1 MVINS
6 SIKECVELVRDAIS
20 CQSRKHL
27 SHICRPVA
35 MHIVCRH
42 FQAVRRVDICT
53 FALESRKATDPP
65 ISDICRIQLLVAIN
79 RARSLLITRRRDSIR
94 TGFSG
99 SHQPWP
105 SKPSLALELA
115 STPSISPVEVE
126 VICYYCRWST
136 STYPPYIPELATLSR
151 RAHRIYS
158 NNGFSTLPLSR
169 SFCPGVVVTS
179 AGARSLHLSPA
190 IHSRGLAISGYS
202 SQWSTIVDKLPI
214 AWVFCFKPGLRMPG
228 LV

>member
-53 FALESRKATDPP
+53 FALESRKAKDPP

-136 STYPPYIPELATLSR
+136 STYPPYIPELGS
-151 RAHRIYS
+151 
-158 NNGFSTLPLSR
+158 
-169 SFCPGVVVTS
+169 VVPTTTT
-179 AGARSLHLSPA
+179 GQRFD
-190 IHSRGLAISGYS
+190 I
-202 SQWSTIVDKLPI
+202 
-214 AWVFCFKPGLRMPG
+214 
-228 LV
+228 